1 MPANI
6 TNQRA
11 LFQYCLRLGDN
22 NLVLGHRLSEWC
34 GHGQILE
41 EDIAMINIALDH
53 VGQSRMMLQYAGEV
67 EGKGRSED
75 DLAYLRD
82 VMDFRNFM
90 LVEQPNG
97 DFAFTMVRQLL
108 MTAYNFHL
116 YIALLNSKDAT
127 IAAFAEKSLK
137 EVTYHLRH
145 TAEWVVRL
153 GDGTEESKERTQ
165 NAFDDLWMFTGEL
178 FDMDEADEALIKEGI
193 VPDLKG
199 IKASWEKTIDE
210 VLERATLTK
219 PKSTFMMSGSR
230 KGKHT
235 EHLGYLLAE
244 MQFLPRAYPGAKW

>member
-6 TNQRA
+6 TKQQA

-22 NLVLGHRLSEWC
+22 SLVLGHRLSEWC
-34 GHGQILE
+34 GHGPILE
-41 EDIAMINIALDH
+41 EDIAMINIALDL
-53 VGQSRMMLQYAGEV
+53 VGQSRTMLQYAGEV

-97 DFAFTMVRQLL
+97 DFAVTLVRQML
-108 MTAYNFHL
+108 MTAYNYHL
-116 YIALLNSKDAT
+116 YTALLSSKDAT

-137 EVTYHLRH
+137 EVNYHLRH
-145 TAEWVVRL
+145 CSEWIVRL

-165 NAFDDLWMFTGEL
+165 NALEDLWMFTGEL
-178 FDMDEADEALIKEGI
+178 FDMDEVDELLIKEGI
-193 VPDLKG
+193 AADLKT
-199 IKASWEKTIDE
+199 IRAEWDKTINE
-210 VLERATLTK
+210 VLQRATLK
-219 PKSTFMMSGSR
+219 RPESVFMMSGSR

-244 MQFLPRAYPGAKW
+244 MQFLPRAYPGAEW